1 MFENKSILEILS
13 MGGAT
18 LYILLFV
25 SIISVTII
33 IFKFFEFKT
42 KNRISVQKFMKKV
55 RYVLSEKKDIVEVIS
70 LCKRANTPVSNV
82 VKAGFVYFL
91 QTSKTNAKEAMNR
104 EILLETVKLEK
115 FTTTIGTI
123 GSISVYIGLFG
134 TVIGIIH
141 SFHNISLAG
150 SGGISIV
157 IGGVAES
164 LIATAT
170 GLSVA
175 IPAVVAYNFLSK
187 SIDNFNVDME
197 YAVSATDEII
207 KTLPSLTGQQNE
219 QKKKK

>member
-1 MFENKSILEILS
+1 MFENKGLLDILS
-13 MGGAT
+13 MGGTT
-18 LYILLFV
+18 LYILLFASIV
-25 SIISVTII
+25 SITII
-33 IFKFFEFKT
+33 VFKFFEFKT
-42 KNRISVQKFMKKV
+42 KDRIPIQKFMKKV
-55 RYVLSEKKDIVEVIS
+55 KYVLTEKKDIVEVIS
-70 LCKRANTPVSNV
+70 FCKRANTPVSNV

-91 QTSKTNAKEAMNR
+91 QTTKTNAKEAMNR
-104 EILLETVKLEK
+104 EILLETMKLEK
-115 FTTTIGTI
+115 FTTIIGTI
-123 GSISVYIGLFG
+123 GSVSVYIGLFG

-141 SFHNISLAG
+141 SFNNISLAG

-175 IPAVVAYNFLSK
+175 IPAVVAYNFFSK
-187 SIDNFNVDME
+187 SIDNFTVDME

-207 KTLPSLTGQQNE
+207 KTLPSLLGQKDE

>member
-55 RYVLSEKKDIVEVIS
+55 RYVLTERDIVEVIS
-70 LCKRANTPVSNV
+70 LCKRTNTPVSNV
-82 VKAGFVYFL
+82 VKAGFTYFL

>member
-1 MFENKSILEILS
+1 MFENKSLLDILS

-18 LYILLFV
+18 LYILLFA
-25 SIISVTII
+25 SIISVTVII
-33 IFKFFEFKT
+33 YKIFEFKT
-42 KNRISVQKFMKKV
+42 KSRISVQKFMKRV
-55 RYVLSEKKDIVEVIS
+55 RTVLAEKDIVEVIS
-70 LCKRANTPVSNV
+70 FCKRTNTPVSNV
-82 VKAGFVYFL
+82 VKAGFIYFL
-91 QTSKTNAKEAMNR
+91 QTRKTNAKEAMKR

-115 FTTTIGTI
+115 FTTIIGTI

-197 YAVSATDEII
+197 YAVSAADEII
-207 KTLPSLTGQQNE
+207 KTLPVSKNE
-219 QKKKK
+219 

>member
-1 MFENKSILEILS
+1 MFENKSILDILA
-13 MGGAT
+13 MGGST
-18 LYILLFV
+18 LYILLLA

-33 IFKFFEFKT
+33 VFKIFEFKK
-42 KNRISVQKFMKKV
+42 KNKLSVQKFMKKLKQ
-55 RYVLSEKKDIVEVIS
+55 VLNNKDIEDAI
-70 LCKRANTPVSNV
+70 LFCKRINTPVSNIS
-82 VKAGFVYFL
+82 KAGLIYFL
-91 QTSKTNAKEAMNR
+91 QTKKTNAKEAMNR
-104 EILLETVKLEK
+104 EILLETMKLEK
-115 FTTTIGTI
+115 YTTVIGTI
-123 GSISVYIGLFG
+123 GSVAVYIGLFG

-150 SGGISIV
+150 SGGISVV

-187 SIDNFNVDME
+187 AIDNFTVDME

-207 KTLPSLTGQQNE
+207 KSLPVSKNE
-219 QKKKK
+219 K

>member
-1 MFENKSILEILS
+1 MFENKTIFEILS

-25 SIISVTII
+25 SIISVTVI
-33 IFKFFEFKT
+33 IFKMIEFKR
-42 KNRISVQKFMKKV
+42 KDKISVQLFMKKA
-55 RYVLSEKKDIVEVIS
+55 RKILNEKNDIMEVI
-70 LCKRANTPVSNV
+70 LFCKKINSPVSNV
-82 VKAGFVYFL
+82 VKAGLSYFL
-91 QTSKTNAKEAMNR
+91 QTGKINAKEAMKR

-115 FTTTIGTI
+115 YTTTIGTI
-123 GSISVYIGLFG
+123 GSIAVYIGLFG

-150 SGGISIV
+150 SGGISVV

-170 GLSVA
+170 GLMVA

-187 SIDNFNVDME
+187 AIDNFNVDME

-207 KTLPSLTGQQNE
+207 KSLPVS
-219 QKKKK
+219 KI

>member
-1 MFENKSILEILS
+1 MFENKSLFDILS

-18 LYILLFV
+18 LYILLFA
-25 SIISVTII
+25 SIISITII
-33 IFKFFEFKT
+33 VFKIFEFKT
-42 KNRISVQKFMKKV
+42 KNRIPIQKFMKKV
-55 RYVLSEKKDIVEVIS
+55 KYILMERDIVEVIS
-70 LCKRANTPVSNV
+70 FCKRINTPVSNV

-91 QTSKTNAKEAMNR
+91 QTNKTNAKEAMSR
-104 EILLETVKLEK
+104 EILLETVKLER
-115 FTTTIGTI
+115 FTTIIGTI

-141 SFHNISLAG
+141 SFNSISLAG

-207 KTLPSLTGQQNE
+207 KTLPSSVQKNE